1 MAFWLDQQC
10 LMVIIW
16 IDVQVFC
23 IMYGLDKMHFFVTDW
38 IAIVVL
44 HWLDDVHKMDLGATP
59 IVIVLLVL
67 MKSLWDIMMV

>member
-1 MAFWLDQQC
+1 
-10 LMVIIW
+10 MVIVW
-16 IDVQVFC
+16 VDVQVFF

-38 IAIVVL
+38 IAVVVL
-44 HWLDDVHKMDLGATP
+44 HWLDDVYKMDLGATP

>member
-1 MAFWLDQQC
+1 
-10 LMVIIW
+10 MVIIW
-16 IDVQVFC
+16 VNVQVFF

-38 IAIVVL
+38 IAVVVL

-67 MKSLWDIMMV
+67 MMSFWDVMMI